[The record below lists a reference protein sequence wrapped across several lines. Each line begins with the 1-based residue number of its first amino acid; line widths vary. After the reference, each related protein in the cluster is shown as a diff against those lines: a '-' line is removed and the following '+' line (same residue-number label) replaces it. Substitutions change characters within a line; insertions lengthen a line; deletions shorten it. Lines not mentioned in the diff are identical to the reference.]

1 MRESMP
7 AELLDVLW
15 ETKRASSRR
24 AVLAPAAI
32 RHPRPRSFSSSG
44 PTPSSRWPSDPSH
57 TPRRHSSPGPS
68 VSRRGLGLP
77 DPLVCARRRRP
88 GLRAAHLRVP
98 LLYSRHKLDSR
109 AVSAGFLHRSS
120 IAEGRNVCCC
130 QVAAFCCV
138 CSRASRR
145 VSISRKGIVKCDVFG
160 PIYIS
165 YVRCRDEHQ
174 AVGIAKH
181 YELNLSLF

>member
-1 MRESMP
+1 MYT
-7 AELLDVLW
+7 DGTTW
-15 ETKRASSRR
+15 EKSWIISSNG
-24 AVLAPAAI
+24 
-32 RHPRPRSFSSSG
+32 SSANWSVAMQVTIIWSG
-44 PTPSSRWPSDPSH
+44 Y
-57 TPRRHSSPGPS
+57 
-68 VSRRGLGLP
+68 LLP
-77 DPLVCARRRRP
+77 DFGLDRPLIYMLHVVQWILVDCS
-88 GLRAAHLRVP
+88 LFSFLC
-98 LLYSRHKLDSR
+98 LQLDSR

-145 VSISRKGIVKCDVFG
+145 VSISQKGIVKCDVFG

-174 AVGIAKH
+174 AVGIVKH